1 MRPMTSL
8 SSPRG
13 ERLIDR
19 QPQKIGIR
27 VSHYRNR
34 LKGRA

>member
-1 MRPMTSL
+1 MRSMTGL

-19 QPQKIGIR
+19 QPQKINIR
-27 VSHYRNR
+27 VSHHRNR